1 MKGNFSNL
9 QLYLKK
15 KKTIYNCHTFHL
27 YLERTLIVPNSVRN
41 YFWAKRPPKLN
52 YKH

>member
-15 KKTIYNCHTFHL
+15 KKLSTIVIHFIYIWKEH
-27 YLERTLIVPNSVRN
+27 
-41 YFWAKRPPKLN
+41 
-52 YKH
+52 